1 MFQNI
6 SKEVEGKNFQQ
17 EDVKLNKIEML
28 KGIAKKAITKQNI
41 VLYIIS
47 LMASTINFGGESLGL
62 APFGLAI
69 LAAALSN
76 GIPIIGIYIATL
88 IGTAIGFGPGG
99 VLTYLLT
106 SLVFFA
112 TVFLIK
118 GQAYEDT
125 NEKRRLGKN
134 VFIATLLV
142 QIVPLLFTTFYLY
155 DFIIGILMSI
165 TVLIFYKIF
174 VNSLTVVKDFGV
186 KKVFA
191 IEEVIGASLL
201 LAIAISALEPI
212 HILGFSVKNILCILV
227 VMVLGWKNG
236 LLVGAT
242 GGITIGVVLGII
254 GDGNPI
260 MVAAYA
266 LSGMIAGIF
275 NKFGK
280 IGVIAGFILGNC
292 LLTYVANGNVV
303 PVILFQEILIASL
316 GLLAIPKRAEFAIDD
331 LFIQSK
337 LLPVSTGTRL
347 EENKNTVYKLNN
359 ISEAISEMAQSY
371 AEAAATV
378 VEDDELTK
386 QEDKNKKI
394 FVSELKNNLDGQE
407 ENILYEDI
415 YGSDEI
421 VSDIF
426 KHLLKNDIIT
436 KKSLIKI
443 FEKHNNYIMGYEV
456 KEETEEIKKQ
466 YNNFSNSYKDRKLGN
481 MSQNESVEKDVNKI
495 IKIINH
501 SYKISKINFIWT
513 KKIEEN
519 NKNVSNQLHGVSE
532 AIANLAE
539 EINPKEVDEFESEKQ
554 QIMMLLSQK
563 EITVKDISIKKE
575 NTGRFFVNL
584 YTDICENVDGT
595 QCAVKRIGQ
604 ILSKVLKEKMVI
616 QNQKCGLRLNE
627 DTCMFNYISNDIY
640 NLQVGIARTTKA
652 DSPVSGD
659 TSIQTKLADGKY
671 LLAISDG
678 MGSGPEARK
687 SSKIAIKMLERLLGS
702 GFNKEN
708 SVNLI
713 NSTLS
718 ANNDD
723 DMYAT
728 LDAQILDLYAG
739 TAEFMKNGA
748 CPSYIKRN
756 KTVELIKSSS
766 LPTGM
771 VTDIDLTTYDME
783 LQNGDILIMCSDG
796 VIDSNSEY
804 LNKELWVK
812 YLLEELQTD
821 DVQKIADVIISEAID
836 NDYGKEKDDMT
847 VIVAKVYKA

>member
-6 SKEVEGKNFQQ
+6 SKEVENSEFQQ
-17 EDVKLNKIEML
+17 EDVKLNKSEML
-28 KGIAKKAITKQNI
+28 KVMLKKAFTRQNI
-41 VLYIIS
+41 IFYIIS
-47 LMASTINFGGESLGL
+47 FMASMINFGGDSLGL

-69 LAAALSN
+69 LVAALSN
-76 GIPIIGIYIATL
+76 GIPIIGIYIVTL
-88 IGTAIGFGPGG
+88 IGTALGFGSGG
-99 VLTYLLT
+99 LLTYLLT

-118 GQAYEDT
+118 GKVEENV

-134 VFIATLLV
+134 VIISTLLV
-142 QIVPLLFTTFYLY
+142 QIVPLLFSTFYLY

-174 VNSLTVVKDFGV
+174 VNSITVIKDFGI
-186 KKVFA
+186 KKVFS
-191 IEEVIGASLL
+191 IEEVIGSSLL
-201 LAIAISALEPI
+201 IAIAICAFEPI
-212 HILGFSVKNILCILV
+212 SILGFSVKNILCILV
-227 VMVLGWKNG
+227 VMILGWKNG

-254 GDGNPI
+254 GNGDPI
-260 MVAAYA
+260 MVAAFA

-280 IGVIAGFILGNC
+280 IGVIVGFVLGNC

-303 PVILFQEILIASL
+303 PVILFQEILLASL
-316 GLLAIPKRAEFAIDD
+316 GLLAIPKRAEFVIND
-331 LFIQSK
+331 LFSQSK

-347 EENKNTVYKLNN
+347 EENKETVYKLNN

-371 AEAAATV
+371 AQAAATV
-378 VEDDELTK
+378 VEDEELEK
-386 QEDKNKKI
+386 QEEQNKKI
-394 FVSELKNNLDGQE
+394 FINELKNNLDGQE
-407 ENILYEDI
+407 ENILYDDI
-415 YGSDEI
+415 CECDEI

-426 KHLLKNDIIT
+426 KYLLKNDIIT
-436 KKSLIKI
+436 KKGILRI
-443 FEKHNNYIMGYEV
+443 FEKHNNFIIGFEV
-456 KEETEEIKKQ
+456 KEDEPIKLNGFSTEYLDAKK
-466 YNNFSNSYKDRKLGN
+466 NKNSSEN
-481 MSQNESVEKDVNKI
+481 SVEKDINKMI
-495 IKIINH
+495 RIINH
-501 SYKISKINFIWT
+501 SYKISKINFIWK

-519 NKNVSNQLHGVSE
+519 NKNVSNHLQGVSD
-532 AIANLAE
+532 AIASLAE
-539 EINPKEVDEFESEKQ
+539 DISPKEINEFEDEKQ
-554 QIMMLLSQK
+554 QIIMLLSQK
-563 EITVKDISIKKE
+563 DINVKDISIKKE

-584 YTDICENVDGT
+584 FTDVCESVDGT
-595 QCAVKRIGQ
+595 GCEIKKIGQ

-616 QNQKCGLRLNE
+616 QNQKCGLRLSE
-627 DTCMFNYISNDIY
+627 DSCMFNYISNDIF
-640 NLQVGIARTTKA
+640 NLQVGIARTTKS

-718 ANNDD
+718 ANNED

-728 LDAQILDLYAG
+728 LDAQVLDLYAG
-739 TAEFMKNGA
+739 TAEFIKSGA

-756 KTVELIKSSS
+756 KSVELVKSKSVA
-766 LPTGM
+766 TGM
-771 VTDIDLTTYDME
+771 VTDIDLKTSDLE
-783 LQNGDILIMCSDG
+783 LQNGDILVMCSDG
-796 VIDSNSEY
+796 VVESNSEY
-804 LNKELWVK
+804 VNKELWLK
-812 YLLEELQTD
+812 YMLEEIQTD

-847 VIVAKVYKA
+847 VIVAKVYKV

>member
-6 SKEVEGKNFQQ
+6 SREAENSNFQQ
-17 EDVKLNKIEML
+17 KDVKLNKTEML
-28 KGIAKKAITKQNI
+28 KGIVQKTFTKQNI
-41 VLYIIS
+41 VLYIIA
-47 LMASTINFGGESLGL
+47 LMASSINFGGESLGL

-76 GIPIIGIYIATL
+76 GIPIIGIYISTL
-88 IGTAIGFGPGG
+88 IGTTIGFGPSGL
-99 VLTYLLT
+99 LTYLLT
-106 SLVFFA
+106 SFVFFA

-118 GQAYEDT
+118 GQAYDDI
-125 NEKRRLGKN
+125 NEKKRLGKN
-134 VFIATLLV
+134 VCIATLLV

-174 VNSLTVVKDFGV
+174 VNPLSVITELGV

-201 LAIAISALEPI
+201 IAIAFSALEPI
-212 HILGFSVKNILCILV
+212 QILGFSVKNILCILV
-227 VMVLGWKNG
+227 VMILGWKNG

-242 GGITIGVVLGII
+242 GGITIGIVLGII
-254 GDGNPI
+254 GDENPI

-266 LSGMIAGIF
+266 LSGMISGIF

-280 IGVIAGFILGNC
+280 VGVIAGFILGNC
-292 LLTYVANGNVV
+292 MLTYVANGNVV
-303 PVILFQEILIASL
+303 PVIMFQEILLASL
-316 GLLAIPKRAEFAIDD
+316 GLLAIPKKAEFAIED

-337 LLPVSTGTRL
+337 MLPVSTGTRL
-347 EENKNTVYKLNN
+347 EENKNTVYKLNS

-378 VEDDELTK
+378 VEE
-386 QEDKNKKI
+386 EDVAVEENKNKKI

-407 ENILYEDI
+407 ENILYEDVYNNEDI
-415 YGSDEI
+415 I
-421 VSDIF
+421 TDIF
-426 KHLLKNDIIT
+426 KQLLKSEIIT

-443 FEKHNNYIMGYEV
+443 FENHNNYIIGFEV
-456 KEETEEIKKQ
+456 SEEQENEKL
-466 YNNFSNSYKDRKLGN
+466 YNNFSNEYLERKNGKASRN
-481 MSQNESVEKDVNKI
+481 DIVEKDISKM

-519 NKNVSNQLHGVSE
+519 NKNVSNQLQGVSD

-539 EINPKEVDEFESEKQ
+539 EINPKEIDEFESEKQ
-554 QIMMLLSQK
+554 QIMMLLAQK
-563 EITVKDISIKKE
+563 EIIIKDISIKKE
-575 NTGRFFVNL
+575 STGRYFVNL
-584 YTDICENVDGT
+584 YTNVCENIDGT
-595 QCAVKRIGQ
+595 QCEIKKIGQ

-616 QNQKCGLRLNE
+616 QNQRCGLRLNE
-627 DTCMFNYISNDIY
+627 DTCMFNYISNDVY
-640 NLQVGIARTTKA
+640 NLQIGIARSTKA
-652 DSPVSGD
+652 GSPVSGD

-687 SSKIAIKMLERLLGS
+687 SSKIAIKMLERLLSS

-708 SVNLI
+708 SISLI

-718 ANNDD
+718 ANNDE

-739 TAEFMKNGA
+739 TAEFVKNGA

-756 KTVELIKSSS
+756 KSVELIKSTSI
-766 LPTGM
+766 PTGM
-771 VTDIDLTTYDME
+771 ITDIDLKIHDME

-796 VIDSNSEY
+796 VIESNSEF

-812 YLLEELQTD
+812 YVLEEIQTD
-821 DVQKIADVIISEAID
+821 DVQKIADMLISEAID

-847 VIVAKVYKA
+847 VIVAKVYKV